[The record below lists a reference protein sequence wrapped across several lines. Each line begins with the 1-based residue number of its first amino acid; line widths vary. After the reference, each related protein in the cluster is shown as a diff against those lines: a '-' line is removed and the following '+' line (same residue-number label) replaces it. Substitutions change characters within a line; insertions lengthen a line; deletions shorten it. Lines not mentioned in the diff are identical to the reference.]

1 MFWEPFGR
9 DPLADAPPL
18 QAILRLTLMFVLLG
32 VGILLFNLWDTWS
45 VQRVQNWMSTTGRV
59 VKVEVRSGGLSGRRS
74 SGSLRVVY
82 TYRVWGKTY
91 TGDRFSPTARN
102 APLSMQNR
110 YSPGQLVRVFFDP
123 RHPGRSVL
131 VRYDPTGEASPI
143 WRSLALMLIVFAPVF
158 AVFAWISIR
167 LFPYRV
173 GRWRF

>member
-1 MFWEPFGR
+1 MLWRREPFGR

-32 VGILLFNLWDTWS
+32 VGILLFNLWDTWA

-59 VKVEVRSGGLSGRRS
+59 VKVEVRSGNRR
-74 SGSLRVVY
+74 GSLRVVY

-91 TGDRFSPTARN
+91 TGDRYSPTARN

-110 YSPGQLVRVFFDP
+110 YRPGQLVRVFFDP
-123 RHPGRSVL
+123 RRPERSVL
-131 VRYDPTGEASPI
+131 VRYDPTGRASPM
-143 WRSLALMLIVFAPVF
+143 WRSLALMLIVLAPVF
-158 AVFAWISIR
+158 ALSAWISIR